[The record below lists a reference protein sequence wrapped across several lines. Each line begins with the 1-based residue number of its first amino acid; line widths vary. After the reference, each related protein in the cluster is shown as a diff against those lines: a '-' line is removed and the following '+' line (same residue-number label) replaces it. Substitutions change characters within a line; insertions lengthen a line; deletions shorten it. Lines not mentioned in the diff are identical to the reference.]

1 MTTDQPDGPGRQL
14 DPSEAVLLRRI
25 RDDDL
30 DAFGTFF
37 ERYRGPIFATAYALL
52 GERQAA
58 EGPGSGHAPRIATP
72 LSSSAAC
79 RTAGPAVLRALDH
92 LERCRRCEAELAT
105 TRVLHALRCLHAEAL
120 RAEPAADGWS
130 RLQERLAIT
139 RRRPSF
145 LLSGMPGMLVA
156 VGLCGALAGPL
167 LVNLPASV
175 YDEGAPGPS
184 RTSPAI
190 VFEQASDRR
199 PDSPTIPILAI
210 PAIPATDGMSRP
222 DDLARAIAGLHSVP
236 PERPGVD
243 APESG
248 SQAAPMDADRR

>member
-1 MTTDQPDGPGRQL
+1 MRLPWERPCATH
-14 DPSEAVLLRRI
+14 
-25 RDDDL
+25 RD
-30 DAFGTFF
+30 
-37 ERYRGPIFATAYALL
+37 ALV
-52 GERQAA
+52 EF
-58 EGPGSGHAPRIATP
+58 
-72 LSSSAAC
+72 AAC
-79 RTAGPAVLRALDH
+79 RTAGPAVRRALDH

-105 TRVLHALRCLHAEAL
+105 TTLVLHALRCLHAEAL

-130 RLQERLAIT
+130 RLQARLAIA

-145 LLSGMPGMLVA
+145 LLSGMPGMLIA

-175 YDEGAPGPS
+175 YDEGAPIPS

-199 PDSPTIPILAI
+199 RDPPTIPVLTI
-210 PAIPATDGMSRP
+210 PAMPATDGMSRP
-222 DDLARAIAGLHSVP
+222 DDLGRAIVGLHAVP

-248 SQAAPMDADRR
+248 PQAAPIGADRR

>member
-1 MTTDQPDGPGRQL
+1 MRLPWERHC
-14 DPSEAVLLRRI
+14 AAH
-25 RDDDL
+25 RD
-30 DAFGTFF
+30 
-37 ERYRGPIFATAYALL
+37 ALV
-52 GERQAA
+52 EF
-58 EGPGSGHAPRIATP
+58 
-72 LSSSAAC
+72 AAC

-105 TRVLHALRCLHAEAL
+105 TTLVLHALRCLHAEAL

-130 RLQERLAIT
+130 RLRERLAIT

-145 LLSGMPGMLVA
+145 LLSGMPGMLIA

-190 VFEQASDRR
+190 VFEQARDRR

-210 PAIPATDGMSRP
+210 SAIPATDGMSRP
-222 DDLARAIAGLHSVP
+222 DDVGRAIAGLHSVLA
-236 PERPGVD
+236 ERPGAD

-248 SQAAPMDADRR
+248 LHAALISADRR